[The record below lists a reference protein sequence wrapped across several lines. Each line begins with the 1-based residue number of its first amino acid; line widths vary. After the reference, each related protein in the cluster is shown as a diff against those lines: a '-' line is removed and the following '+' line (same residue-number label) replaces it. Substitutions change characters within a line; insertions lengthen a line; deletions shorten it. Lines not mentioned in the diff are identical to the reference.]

1 MITPRRGSPPLRSPE
16 LPRGDPE
23 NNWRNDA
30 GLAGRSVLI
39 TGAAGGI
46 GSAVARAVAEAGAVV
61 GAVDLAADALDQLV
75 ADLPGSGHLALP
87 CDVTDLAA
95 QQRVLA
101 ETDAAAPLIGLLH
114 AAAVIKRRAS
124 IDEITEA
131 DVDLQLGVNL
141 RATFFLDRACWR
153 VLRTRGGGSIV
164 NVASQG
170 WWSGGFGGSTVYA
183 ATKGGVVSLTR
194 GLARSFAADGVRVNA
209 LAPGMVDTAM
219 MQDGLDDED
228 RRQLLTQVPLGR
240 LAAPDELTGAV
251 LFLLSDASSYVTGAV
266 INISGG
272 QLMY

>member
-1 MITPRRGSPPLRSPE
+1 M
-16 LPRGDPE
+16 
-23 NNWRNDA
+23 NWRNDS

-61 GAVDLAADALDQLV
+61 GAVDIAADPLHRLV
-75 ADLPGSGHLALP
+75 AELPGTGHLALP
-87 CDVTDLAA
+87 HDLSDVAA
-95 QQRVLA
+95 HDQLLA
-101 ETDAAAPLIGLLH
+101 ETDAAAPLRGMVH
-114 AAAVIKRRAS
+114 AAAVIRRSAS

-141 RATFFLDRACWR
+141 KATFFLDRACWR

-164 NVASQG
+164 NFASQG

-183 ATKGGVVSLTR
+183 ASKGGVVSLTR
-194 GLARSFAADGVRVNA
+194 GLSRSFAADGVRVNA

-219 MQDGLDDED
+219 LRDGLDDGD
-228 RRQLLTQVPLGR
+228 RQELLTQVPLGR
-240 LAAPDELTGAV
+240 FAVPDELTGAA
-251 LFLLSDASSYVTGAV
+251 LFLLSDASAYITGAV
-266 INISGG
+266 LNVSGG

>member
-1 MITPRRGSPPLRSPE
+1 MS
-16 LPRGDPE
+16 
-23 NNWRNDA
+23 WRNDA

-75 ADLPGSGHLALP
+75 AGLPGSGHLALP
-87 CDVTDLAA
+87 CDLTDLAA
-95 QQRVLA
+95 QEGALA
-101 ETDAAAPLIGLLH
+101 ATDRAAPLAGLVH

-124 IDEITEA
+124 VDEITEA

-141 RATFFLDRACWR
+141 KATFFLDRACWR

-164 NVASQG
+164 NFASQG

-209 LAPGMVDTAM
+209 VAPGMVDTAM
-219 MQDGLDDED
+219 MRDGLDDED

-240 LAAPDELTGAV
+240 LAAPDELAGAV
-251 LFLLSDASSYVTGAV
+251 LFLLSDASAYVTGAV